1 MPQLPS
7 RPPSARPS
15 PWGSLPSRALDWCRW
30 VGAGRVVGAAVVVLA
45 VVAGGY
51 WLLRPPGLPT
61 EAELPFTSSTK
72 VSVVNDLGAA
82 AVTAT
87 TASRASDSRDGSIV
101 VHVAGSVRAPG
112 VYELAAGARVVD
124 AVDAAGGLAVGA
136 DADVINLAAL
146 LSDGQRIYVPRVGEE
161 PSPELS
167 QGGPQD
173 TSVSAGPID
182 VNTATAAQL
191 ETLPGI
197 GPSTAAAIIAYRD
210 LHGPF
215 ASVDDLAEVSGIGDS
230 KLAAI
235 RGLVTV

>member
-1 MPQLPS
+1 M
-7 RPPSARPS
+7 
-15 PWGSLPSRALDWCRW
+15 
-30 VGAGRVVGAAVVVLA
+30 
-45 VVAGGY
+45 
-51 WLLRPPGLPT
+51 
-61 EAELPFTSSTK
+61 
-72 VSVVNDLGAA
+72 
-82 AVTAT
+82 
-87 TASRASDSRDGSIV
+87 
-101 VHVAGSVRAPG
+101 
-112 VYELAAGARVVD
+112 
-124 AVDAAGGLAVGA
+124 GA
-136 DADVINLAAL
+136 DADAINLAAL

-161 PSPELS
+161 PPPELS
-167 QGGPQD
+167 SGGPQD
-173 TSVSAGPID
+173 TSVPAGPID